1 MAEVS
6 TAPSP
11 SHPLGSGWGQ
21 LLWPV
26 PDAQERVDQSRGFLL
41 LGSLRSWRQMGEQSA
56 GKGYG
61 LMVRKELQTAS
72 PRGSQEWQVPC
83 WRSPVGLWPGPCCGH
98 TALLD
103 RTKGCRLFM
112 ELGLTPGAASG
123 LGCRPDHLA
132 AGCPLLAQPPTP
144 PPGPAPPLHHRHPW
158 SRPAC
163 PLEPPRLPPV
173 SVVSVLVP
181 APLPVDGNSFFS
193 GSAQSRFPMKP
204 CRNHE
209 TWLECPGLP
218 HSPLAAGLFPS
229 VCLLP
234 VMSAVTL

>member
-56 GKGYG
+56 GKGYR

-72 PRGSQEWQVPC
+72 PRGSREWQVPC

-144 PPGPAPPLHHRHPW
+144 PPGPAPPLHHCHPW

-163 PLEPPRLPPV
+163 PLEPPRLPPGAAP
-173 SVVSVLVP
+173 P
-181 APLPVDGNSFFS
+181 APGLCGLSVG
-193 GSAQSRFPMKP
+193 
-204 CRNHE
+204 
-209 TWLECPGLP
+209 PG
-218 HSPLAAGLFPS
+218 PLACGWKFLLFRICS
-229 VCLLP
+229 KQVSYETLP
-234 VMSAVTL
+234 KP